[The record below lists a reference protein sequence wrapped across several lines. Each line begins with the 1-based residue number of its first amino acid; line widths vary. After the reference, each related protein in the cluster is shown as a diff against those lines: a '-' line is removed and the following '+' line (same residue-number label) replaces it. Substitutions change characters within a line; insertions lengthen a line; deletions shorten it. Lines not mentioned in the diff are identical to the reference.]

1 MVCIMSG
8 SGHDFDG
15 CSFRIFWNNKY
26 IKYFRIFWNILAA
39 VFDRFIVPKVW
50 HKMVC
55 IMSGSGH
62 DFDGSSHYLT
72 RAEGTLPHILTCDIL
87 LSCYILSCYILLS
100 CFLFQSRNV
109 HCGQRHRL
117 MTQPCQILLREVAW
131 SCTPNVDNLLCLYNA
146 IRCIA
151 VRCSTIWSTG
161 MHDCHWHL
169 WQAKELL
176 SPMCHRSK
184 KYFSTYCGSL
194 YYGKWNVALKCVFWS
209 VKFPMWD
216 ENVGKGIFHI
226 EISPWNV

>member
-62 DFDGSSHYLT
+62 DFDGSSHSLT

-131 SCTPNVDNLLCLYNA
+131 SCTPNVITCFY
-146 IRCIA
+146 
-151 VRCSTIWSTG
+151 V
-161 MHDCHWHL
+161 
-169 WQAKELL
+169 
-176 SPMCHRSK
+176 
-184 KYFSTYCGSL
+184 
-194 YYGKWNVALKCVFWS
+194 
-209 VKFPMWD
+209 
-216 ENVGKGIFHI
+216 
-226 EISPWNV
+226 EI

>member
-26 IKYFRIFWNILAA
+26 FRYFKIFWNILAA

-109 HCGQRHRL
+109 HCGKCHRL
-117 MTQPCQILLREVAW
+117 ITQPYQILLREVAW
-131 SCTPNVDNLLCLYNA
+131 VCTPTVDNLLCLWQMSETVKMYHWNGM
-146 IRCIA
+146 IPNP
-151 VRCSTIWSTG
+151 VHKTIMG
-161 MHDCHWHL
+161 DPNNGL
-169 WQAKELL
+169 DELE
-176 SPMCHRSK
+176 PTRS
-184 KYFSTYCGSL
+184 YF
-194 YYGKWNVALKCVFWS
+194 
-209 VKFPMWD
+209 
-216 ENVGKGIFHI
+216 
-226 EISPWNV
+226 

>member
-1 MVCIMSG
+1 MVFIMSG

-109 HCGQRHRL
+109 HCGKCHRL
-117 MTQPCQILLREVAW
+117 ITQPYQILVREVAW
-131 SCTPNVDNLLCLYNA
+131 SCTPNVDNLLCLWQMSETVKMYHWN
-146 IRCIA
+146 
-151 VRCSTIWSTG
+151 G
-161 MHDCHWHL
+161 MIPNPVH
-169 WQAKELL
+169 
-176 SPMCHRSK
+176 
-184 KYFSTYCGSL
+184 
-194 YYGKWNVALKCVFWS
+194 
-209 VKFPMWD
+209 
-216 ENVGKGIFHI
+216 
-226 EISPWNV
+226 